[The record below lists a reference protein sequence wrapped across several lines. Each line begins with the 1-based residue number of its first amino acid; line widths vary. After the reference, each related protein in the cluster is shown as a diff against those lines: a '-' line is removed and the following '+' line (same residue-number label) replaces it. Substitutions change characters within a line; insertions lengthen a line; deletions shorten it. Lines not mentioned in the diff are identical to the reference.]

1 MKKIIAYLFIWV
13 FCILNLN
20 LIWWKVYAQQNASN
34 TGTTNTGTTNT
45 GTTCSGIKLN
55 TNFPI
60 IWNCIEIDKD
70 WENPTNV
77 FPYMI
82 WALTKIIMSLILVV
96 CFILIIYSGI
106 LWASSWDNN
115 SRATEAKWI
124 LKKVAIVILLLW
136 FSWAILRLI
145 NPNFFS

>member
-20 LIWWKVYAQQNASN
+20 LIWWNVYAQQTAS
-34 TGTTNTGTTNT
+34 NTGTTNT

-77 FPYMI
+77 FPYMM

>member
-20 LIWWKVYAQQNASN
+20 LIWWNVYAQKSGQTSSQED
-34 TGTTNTGTTNT
+34 GQTN
-45 GTTCSGIKLN
+45 TCSGIKLN

>member
-20 LIWWKVYAQQNASN
+20 LIWWNVYAQKTAS
-34 TGTTNTGTTNT
+34 NTGTTNT

-60 IWNCIEIDKD
+60 IWNCIEIDKN

>member
-20 LIWWKVYAQQNASN
+20 LIWWNVYAQQTASN

-77 FPYMI
+77 FPYMM

>member
-13 FCILNLN
+13 FCMLNLN
-20 LIWWKVYAQQNASN
+20 LIWWNVYAQQTASN
-34 TGTTNTGTTNT
+34 TGTT
-45 GTTCSGIKLN
+45 CIGIKLN

-77 FPYMI
+77 FPYMM

>member
-20 LIWWKVYAQQNASN
+20 LIWWKVYAQQNAS
-34 TGTTNTGTTNT
+34 NTGTTNT